1 MSMAQQKQPQETKP
15 AGREG
20 ALERARPSQSAAT
33 PFSLMRRMMQD
44 FERMFDEPLFGGG
57 MRPAMQRGP
66 AIDVFERDD
75 KLVVRADVPGY
86 AKDDIKL
93 EVTEEGVVIEG
104 ERQNEREEKDGGYYR
119 RERTYGSFRRL
130 IPLPDG
136 IDVDSVRAE
145 MKNGVLEVCFALP
158 QQQRKERKR
167 IQISEGAEQPGEK
180 KSVH

>member
-1 MSMAQQKQPQETKP
+1 MAQQKQPQETKP
-15 AGREG
+15 AGRED
-20 ALERARPSQSAAT
+20 ALERARPPQGAAT

-57 MRPAMQRGP
+57 MRQQMQRGP
-66 AIDVFERDD
+66 AIDVFERGDN
-75 KLVVRADVPGY
+75 LVVRADVPGY
-86 AKDDIKL
+86 SKEDIKL

-104 ERQNEREEKDGGYYR
+104 ERQNEREEKEGGYYR

-130 IPLPDG
+130 VPLPEG
-136 IDVDSVRAE
+136 INVESVRAE

-158 QQQRKERKR
+158 QQQRRERKR
-167 IQISEGAEQPGEK
+167 IEITEGAGQTEQK